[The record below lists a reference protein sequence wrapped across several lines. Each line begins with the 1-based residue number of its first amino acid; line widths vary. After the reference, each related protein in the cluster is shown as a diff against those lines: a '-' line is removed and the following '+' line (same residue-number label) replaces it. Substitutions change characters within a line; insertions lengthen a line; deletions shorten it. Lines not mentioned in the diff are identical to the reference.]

1 MSNQQIRQDEGD
13 IREIDLRRVA
23 QAVWKRAWIILL
35 VAFITATAAYIYSS
49 MFVTPMY
56 RTGFKAIIYNR
67 EAEDGNKGS
76 TSTSD
81 LTASV
86 GLTYIYNE
94 ILTSRRVLVEAAEKC
109 GLKMSYGALSRTV
122 STNIS
127 EGAPVVQVYV
137 SMTDPTRAKEL
148 ATAISQVAP
157 EYVNTLPL
165 SSAMF
170 VIDEPAMPA
179 GKYAPNNATNA
190 LMGFAVGLLVSCGVV
205 IAVDLIRDKVESGQD
220 LERRYHVAILGSI
233 PDILQ
238 AEKVG
243 NNNYYYKNRKG

>member
-1 MSNQQIRQDEGD
+1 MNNQQIRQDDGD
-13 IREIDLRRVA
+13 IREIDLRRLA

-35 VAFITATAAYIYSS
+35 VAVITATAAYVYSS

-67 EAEDGNKGS
+67 ESQESNKDS

-94 ILTSRRVLVEAAEKC
+94 ILTSRRVLTEAAEQC
-109 GLKMSYGALSRTV
+109 GLNMSYGALSSTV
-122 STNIS
+122 STSIS

-137 SMTDPTRAKEL
+137 SMTDPVRAKEF
-148 ATAISQVAP
+148 ATAISKVAP
-157 EYVNTLPL
+157 EYANTLPL

-170 VIDEPAMPA
+170 VIDEPEMPG

-190 LMGFAVGLLVSCGVV
+190 VLGFAAGLLISCGMV

-220 LERRYHVAILGSI
+220 LEKRYHVPILGSI

-238 AEKVG
+238 AEKTG
-243 NNNYYYKNRKG
+243 GNYYYYKKGRG